1 MSWEAIPKTLKLY
14 VGGRF
19 LRSESGRTLPTT
31 GHQGQTMQAPRA
43 SRKDVRDA
51 MGTLR
56 GGAPGWAATSGL
68 LKGQILYRLGE
79 MIADRATALPT
90 DPGDAR
96 SAADRAVHHA
106 GWTDKLSALLSTVN
120 PVAGT
125 YVNYSRLR
133 PVGVVAVAVP
143 SSVGLT
149 GLVEAVCRPLS
160 SGSPTLLLVPTERAE
175 LAVAFAE
182 CLLCSDLPGSA
193 VAILTGDLDEM
204 LKAVDLLDDLDTLCL
219 ADGAVPSAIEARS
232 RRAAS
237 QVVRRVL
244 VQDMGR
250 PGTPLEL
257 AAFTETQTV
266 WMSAR
271 QTRRAGGGY

>member
-1 MSWEAIPKTLKLY
+1 MTWDTLPKTLKIY

-19 LRSESGRTLPTT
+19 LRSESGRTLPIT

-51 MGTLR
+51 VGNLR
-56 GGAPGWAATSGL
+56 GGAAGWAATSGL
-68 LKGQILYRLGE
+68 LKGQILYRLAE
-79 MIADRATALPT
+79 MLAGRANGLPAAPAT
-90 DPGDAR
+90 VHE
-96 SAADRAVHHA
+96 AADRAVHYA
-106 GWTDKLSALLSTVN
+106 GWTDKLGALLSTVN

-133 PVGVVAVAVP
+133 PVGVVALALGEGADLP
-143 SSVGLT
+143 Q
-149 GLVEAVCRPLS
+149 LVEATCRPLL
-160 SGSPTLLLVPTERAE
+160 SGNTVLLLVPAARAE
-175 LAVAFAE
+175 LALTYAE

-193 VAILTGDLDEM
+193 ISVLTGELPE
-204 LKAVDLLDDLDTLCL
+204 LLQAVDLMDDLDTLAL
-219 ADGAVPSAIEARS
+219 AEGALSPELEARS

-244 VQDMGR
+244 VQDLTR
-250 PGTPLEL
+250 RATPLEL

-271 QTRRAGGGY
+271 QTRRSGGGY